1 MLVKSTRGRRAS
13 QAFKETRRSKN
24 IQFPAASWEQVVV
37 SDLGN
42 SRRCTE
48 RTLPLLH
55 ILTASR
61 KGDCRSTR
69 MGAQTSW
76 RLLQQ
81 EEKYKDGGGERRAC
95 REGSARGQTDG
106 TWAIKEKTVP
116 FPKMKRS

>member
-1 MLVKSTRGRRAS
+1 MTLGTVGAS
-13 QAFKETRRSKN
+13 QRGS
-24 IQFPAASWEQVVV
+24 Q
-37 SDLGN
+37 G
-42 SRRCTE
+42 
-48 RTLPLLH
+48 H

-61 KGDCRSTR
+61 KGDYRRTR

-81 EEKYKDGGGERRAC
+81 EENCKDGGGERRAY

-116 FPKMKRS
+116 FPKMKRSSRNVGRAKFEVPSSS